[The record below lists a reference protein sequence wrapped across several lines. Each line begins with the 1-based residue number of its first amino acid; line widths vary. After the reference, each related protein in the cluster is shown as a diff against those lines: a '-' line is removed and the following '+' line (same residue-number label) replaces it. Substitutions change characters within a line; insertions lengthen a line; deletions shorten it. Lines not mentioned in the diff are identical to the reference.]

1 MKTLITPKAFMY
13 LSMICACLLQNFSFA
28 QDKQKKEKSQDQDDD
43 KVHIRIEKTENGKTT
58 IIERTYKAGDEPD
71 MFWGENFLDGN
82 KELLKGF
89 GKGFNFYTDPS
100 FSHGPS
106 TFYFRTPDTNNPLL
120 FYKDGDSTHQDI
132 FTYGFG
138 KQNLDSRI
146 NSQLKNS
153 QIIIMDMNK
162 HLKGINIDSLMELHN
177 NDMKDFQFNWN
188 DSDFN
193 FQLKNEDELNLLL
206 DKDLY
211 DVEEVETDKG
221 KKMLKIKPK
230 DNRDKKK
237 NKENKNKKKF
247 RESMQLSPSSFNLY
261 PNPADGM
268 VKVNLNLPAT
278 GTTTITV
285 VNAQG
290 KEVYKERLKDFTG
303 TYIRQIDLNKEGSG
317 VFVVHVV
324 QNNNHLS
331 RKIYMK

>member
-1 MKTLITPKAFMY
+1 MKTLISSKNVVY
-13 LSMICACLLQNFSFA
+13 LYLFCFSLLQTAVFA
-28 QDKQKKEKSQDQDDD
+28 QDTQKKEKTEEDDN
-43 KVHIRIEKTENGKTT
+43 VHIRIEKTENGKTT
-58 IIERTYKAGDEPD
+58 IIERTYKAGEEPER
-71 MFWGENFLDGN
+71 FWGDNFLGGD
-82 KELLKGF
+82 KDLLKGF
-89 GKGFNFYTDPS
+89 GDGFKFYTDSS

-106 TFYFRTPDTNNPLL
+106 NFYFRTPDTDDPLF
-120 FYKDGDSTHQDI
+120 FYKDGDSTGNHVFRYDFDQH
-132 FTYGFG
+132 
-138 KQNLDSRI
+138 NLDSLI

-162 HLKGINIDSLMELHN
+162 RLKGMNIDSLMELHDN
-177 NDMKDFQFNWN
+177 SMK
-188 DSDFN
+188 DFN
-193 FQLKNEDELNLLL
+193 FQWDNSDFIFPNPYNGDDLNLLL

-221 KKMLKIKPK
+221 KKMLRINPK
-230 DNRDKKK
+230 DKKK
-237 NKENKNKKKF
+237 NKENKKSKNL

-268 VKVNLNLPAT
+268 VKLNLNLPET

-303 TYIRQIDLNKEGSG
+303 KYIKQIDLSKEGSG
-317 VFVVHVV
+317 VFVVQVV

>member
-1 MKTLITPKAFMY
+1 MKTLITPKLCMY
-13 LSMICACLLQNFSFA
+13 VFMICACLLQTAVFA
-28 QDKQKKEKSQDQDDD
+28 QDTQKKEKTEEDDN
-43 KVHIRIEKTENGKTT
+43 VHIRKEKTENGKTT
-58 IIERTYKAGDEPD
+58 IIERTYKPGEEPD
-71 MFWGENFLDGN
+71 LFWGESFLGGD
-82 KELLKGF
+82 KDLLKGL
-89 GKGFNFYTDPS
+89 GNGFRFYTDS
-100 FSHGPS
+100 TFSYGPS
-106 TFYFRTPDTNNPLL
+106 TFYFRTPDTDNPMF
-120 FYKDGDSTHQDI
+120 FYKDGNSTGNHV
-132 FTYGFG
+132 FRYGFNND
-138 KQNLDSRI
+138 NLDSLI
-146 NSQLKNS
+146 NSQLKNN

-162 HLKGINIDSLMELHN
+162 RLKGMNIDSMMELHN
-177 NDMKDFQFNWN
+177 DSMK
-188 DSDFN
+188 DFN
-193 FQLKNEDELNLLL
+193 FQWDNSDFIFRLPYNDDELNLLL
-206 DKDLY
+206 DKELY
-211 DVEEVETDKG
+211 DVEEVETEKG

-230 DNRDKKK
+230 GNKDIQK

-268 VKVNLNLPAT
+268 VKINLNLPES

-303 TYIRQIDLNKEGSG
+303 KYIKQIDLSKEGSG